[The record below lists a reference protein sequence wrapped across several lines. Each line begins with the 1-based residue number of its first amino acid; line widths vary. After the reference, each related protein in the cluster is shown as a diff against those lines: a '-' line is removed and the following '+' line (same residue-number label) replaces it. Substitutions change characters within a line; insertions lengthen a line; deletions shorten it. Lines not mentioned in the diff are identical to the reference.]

1 MKQHDPAPGCAHRQK
16 GGTKSEMI
24 AELEHIQMIYQ
35 SAEGE
40 VEALRDVSF
49 GVEEGEFVSLVGP
62 SGCGKSTLLTILAG
76 LEPPTA
82 GRVTL
87 FG

>member
-1 MKQHDPAPGCAHRQK
+1 
-16 GGTKSEMI
+16 MI
-24 AELEHIQMIYQ
+24 AEFEHIQMIYQ

-62 SGCGKSTLLTILAG
+62 SGCGKSTLLLSLIHI
-76 LEPPTA
+76 
-82 GRVTL
+82 
-87 FG
+87 

>member
-1 MKQHDPAPGCAHRQK
+1 
-16 GGTKSEMI
+16 MI

-49 GVEEGEFVSLVGP
+49 GVEEG
-62 SGCGKSTLLTILAG
+62 
-76 LEPPTA
+76 
-82 GRVTL
+82 
-87 FG
+87 